1 MKRRQVELDQV
12 GDYDSFPSQ
21 VFHHGNGYYWIHSN
35 KTYYTAQ
42 LFCTSVLDNVDA
54 WQNVTRKVHTS
65 MLEFHVEEWS
75 VKELTQ
81 DLQHNWD
88 TTYSVNLFWPAKKF
102 GGETINATKN
112 RHILRAIVNK
122 L

>member
-1 MKRRQVELDQV
+1 VELDQV
-12 GDYDSFPSQ
+12 GNYVAFPSR
-21 VFHHGNGYYWIHSN
+21 VFHHGYGYYQIHSN

-54 WQNVTRKVHTS
+54 WQNVTRKVNTTI
-65 MLEFHVEEWS
+65 LEGHVEELS

-81 DLQHNWD
+81 DLQNNWD

-102 GGETINATKN
+102 GGETINATKK